1 MDEYIKRETLLQ
13 EVAMQKAA
21 SKASYPRCSFVVG
34 DVISCIRAEPA
45 ADVAPV
51 VHGKWENKK
60 GSPVSCYWTKDMKYL
75 MVQEEAYCS
84 VCGEY
89 LNASAEYTV
98 EGTFC
103 PHCGAKMDQRG

>member
-1 MDEYIKRETLLQ
+1 MDEYI
-13 EVAMQKAA
+13 AA

-51 VHGKWENKK
+51 VHWKWENKK

>member
-1 MDEYIKRETLLQ
+1 MDEYIDRSLCEI
-13 EVAMQKAA
+13 VAEFDQHYRLIVPL
-21 SKASYPRCSFVVG
+21 SK
-34 DVISCIRAEPA
+34 IRKLPA

-51 VHGKWENKK
+51 VHGKRKNKK

-103 PHCGAKMDQRG
+103 PHCSAKMDGGQHETD